1 MDEITE
7 QHVKEWE
14 TMYSKLKNT
23 VPTDEL
29 TKEFI
34 QERLKSLDT
43 LLERARNDN

>member
-1 MDEITE
+1 MDKATE

-14 TMYSKLKNT
+14 SQYDILKNT

-34 QERLKSLDT
+34 QVRLKSLDT
-43 LLERARNDN
+43 LLEKAKNG

>member
-1 MDEITE
+1 MDKVTE

-14 TMYSKLKNT
+14 SLYSRLKAT
-23 VPTDEL
+23 KPTDEL

-43 LLERARNDN
+43 LLEKARQ